1 MSKKPETLFKEKV
14 FKDLS
19 TLKGSWFFK
28 SQEVAQR
35 GIPDVLMSVK
45 GNFVAIELKKDAH
58 AKLDLLQEWTI
69 RKIGATGAL
78 ALVAYPENWK
88 EVFTQIKEI

>member
-19 TLKGSWFFK
+19 TLESSWFFK

-35 GIPDVLMSVK
+35 GIPDVIMCVK
-45 GNFVAIELKKDAH
+45 GTFVAIELKKDAK
-58 AKLDLLQEWTI
+58 AKIDPLQTWTI
-69 RKIGATGAL
+69 SKIGATGAL

-88 EVFTQIKEI
+88 EIFTQIQEI